1 LEFSDIAYLISNEN
15 RNSNKTFEPSDVSEK
30 TKKQV
35 YATEKVDNA
44 LFKKANETLWKKI
57 ESYGFDKMQH
67 EKQAFQAYCERIDQ
81 DNRLYNLSVME
92 FIIFMCN
99 RQNNQ

>member
-1 LEFSDIAYLISNEN
+1 M
-15 RNSNKTFEPSDVSEK
+15 EK
-30 TKKQV
+30 I
-35 YATEKVDNA
+35 DNA

-57 ESYGFDKMQH
+57 ESYGFDNMNI

-92 FIIFMCN
+92 FIIFLRN
-99 RQNNQ
+99 RQKNQ